1 MKGAVQAGPVSG
13 FGGAVSSILET
24 YLSE

>member
-1 MKGAVQAGPVSG
+1 MKEAVQAGPVSG

>member
-1 MKGAVQAGPVSG
+1 MKEAVQDGPVSG